1 MKNFMIVLAAV
12 CLLMASCAKSK
23 TFKKANGT
31 VVTVDPYGWF
41 SPDDKVD
48 SVHYQLCGENLAI
61 SILGFETIVAPVVLT
76 GTQLY
81 EPVRMDNAV
90 EIPNKE

>member
-1 MKNFMIVLAAV
+1 MKNFIFALATA
-12 CLLMASCAKSK
+12 CLLMTSCAESK
-23 TFKKANGT
+23 TFKKTDGT

-61 SILGFETIVAPVVLT
+61 SIIGAETIVAPIVLT

-81 EPVRMDNAV
+81 EPVSMDNAV
-90 EIPNKE
+90 EIPNKK